1 MLLKIVL
8 FCTKQSDQLA
18 WYPSLKHAQLNKKR
32 QADYMK
38 TSELRLMKIWDLH
51 WF

>member
-18 WYPSLKHAQLNKKR
+18 WYASLQHAQLNNKR
-32 QADYMK
+32 QAEYTK
-38 TSELRLMKIWDLH
+38 TSESRLMKIQYLH
-51 WF
+51 